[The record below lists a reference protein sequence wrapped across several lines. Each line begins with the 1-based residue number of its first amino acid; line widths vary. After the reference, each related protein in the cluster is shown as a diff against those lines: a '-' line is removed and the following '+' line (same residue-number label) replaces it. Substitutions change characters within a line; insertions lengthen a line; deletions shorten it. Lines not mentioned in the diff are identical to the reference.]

1 MAAERTDIRCLFS
14 AETIA
19 KRVQELAVE
28 ITTAYANQPPPLLVG
43 ALKGSW
49 IFMADLVRQISVPI
63 CCDFVKLS
71 SYGAGSTTTGQ
82 IKMQLDMTLPT
93 KGQHLLIVEDIIDTG
108 LSTDWLIR
116 HLRGKQ
122 PASLRVCALLDKPS
136 RRRVPV
142 HIDYLG
148 FTIPDHFVVG
158 YGIDW
163 AEQHRELP
171 YIGYIAE
178 GDAPHGK

>member
-1 MAAERTDIRCLFS
+1 MTAARTDIRCLFS

-28 ITTAYANQPPPLLVG
+28 IAAAYANQLPLLLVG

-49 IFMADLVRQISVPI
+49 IFMADLVRQINLPVR
-63 CCDFVKLS
+63 CDFVKLS
-71 SYGAGSTTTGQ
+71 SYGDGSTTTGKIQ
-82 IKMQLDMTLPT
+82 MQLDMTLPA

-108 LSTDWLIR
+108 FSTDWLVQ
-116 HLRGKQ
+116 HLRQKQ

-142 HIDYLG
+142 TIDYLG